1 MEITVHH
8 KRYRIR
14 SLESPDDRLHAKELN
29 VDLPEQ
35 SLNFM
40 AAQRDFLQFLLPEIT
55 LNALLAMSSDERDT
69 LIRALRYQ
77 IWPQQK
83 KRRGHGSA
91 APIRG
96 CFDLNQLAAHLLST
110 RKERFVSTCLEL

>member
-29 VDLPEQ
+29 VNLPEQ

-55 LNALLAMSSDERDT
+55 LNALLAMSSDERHT
-69 LIRALRYQ
+69 MIRAIRYQ

-83 KRRGHGSA
+83 KGGATGARPQFG
-91 APIRG
+91 
-96 CFDLNQLAAHLLST
+96 D
-110 RKERFVSTCLEL
+110 VSI